1 MPTRDNALVRKNN
14 RLVVI
19 VFLFSLVDTTIYEC
33 SFHYIKNVSSSTMR
47 LTSDNSEKTVTSEG
61 EARQI
66 A

>member
-19 VFLFSLVDTTIYEC
+19 VFLFSLVDTAIYEC
-33 SFHYIKNVSSSTMR
+33 SFHYIENVSSSTMR
-47 LTSDNSEKTVTSEG
+47 LTSDNFEKTVTSEG